1 MAIQEISALAQLAQ
15 ASYANLSEGM
25 SASDLIA
32 ALKSAVGSFTETQ
45 ASEFASTQTVL
56 LQYNDDAA
64 VAGATGN
71 SLSLTVFQG
80 NDHRNGVRS
89 CLLAPT
95 R

>member
-56 LQYNDDAA
+56 LQYNDD
-64 VAGATGN
+64 VLNRMVEWGQV
-71 SLSLTVFQG
+71 LPLEW
-80 NDHRNGVRS
+80 
-89 CLLAPT
+89 
-95 R
+95 